1 MLLVFLKAFLWIFF
15 ILGLVIFIHE
25 FGHFIV
31 SKLIGIRV
39 EEFAFGYGKK
49 IIGKKIGHTNYRI
62 NMIPYGG
69 YVKLFGEEKGSD
81 RPYSF
86 SSKSIKM
93 KSLVIIAGVLMNFI
107 LAVILFYFVLFFK
120 SYNIFIPRISN
131 YNFIGGDV
139 YIQNKPIVEN
149 IIEDTPAAKVN
160 FPRDV
165 VIWSVDG
172 NEIADVEEFVDYLS
186 NHKNSE
192 IKIKILSFEGQ
203 WKDISVIPSET
214 GEEGVLL
221 GVEFYDV
228 IASFYKLD
236 YSNTKIFS
244 GLSHTINFTGYT
256 LDVFK
261 DLIMISFKE
270 KSITPVSEGVSS
282 PVGVANRIFELV
294 RAGDIIEIFNLAAGV
309 NLSLAIINLVP
320 IPGLDGGYLIFLLL
334 EKVRGK
340 KIAEKYQEWATKIGF
355 VFLITLG
362 ILVTIKDFIQFDIL
376 PRFGNLIKNLF

>member
-120 SYNIFIPRISN
+120 SYSIFIPRISN

-172 NEIADVEEFVDYLS
+172 NEITDVEEFVDYLS